1 MLLVVAIEKSN
12 QVNREAVMFPRKRIF
27 AVTLVAALL
36 GTSALAPAQSSAA
49 HARVVGPLPGHIA
62 TVVERRRRRH
72 RRRTVRDIVW
82 RLRRRVR
89 DAAANRTKRTTAHR
103 GRLSRGSFA
112 RGPPRPQAH

>member
-1 MLLVVAIEKSN
+1 MLLAVALEKSN
-12 QVNREAVMFPRKRIF
+12 QVNREAVMIPRKR
-27 AVTLVAALL
+27 AVTLLAALL
-36 GTSALAPAQSSAA
+36 GTSALAPAQASAA
-49 HARVVGPLPGHIA
+49 HTRVVGPLPGQLA

-89 DAAANRTKRTTAHR
+89 DATASRTERTTVPR
-103 GRLSRGSFA
+103 GQLSRGSFA